1 MKAIL
6 AVLALSTTL
15 GYSAI
20 ETWTNKSGATAEMEL
35 VKVSGEGDA
44 KVGEFKLKNGKTVTI
59 KAADLAE
66 ESAERLANWK
76 PSDSAAV
83 PGVSVFDE
91 ILEGNLVRYEGKSF
105 KRATLEKPTKYYLF
119 YYTASWCP
127 PCRKFTPDLVKF
139 YDEARPNSKEFELIL
154 ITSDSSEDDMEGY
167 AASAKMNWPQL
178 KLSRVE
184 KFRKQFK
191 HPGTGIPNLVLT
203 DLQGNIIKKSY
214 EDGKYI
220 GPAPVMH
227 HLAQL
232 LKK

>member
-6 AVLALSTTL
+6 AILALGTAL

-20 ETWTNKSGATAEMEL
+20 ETWTNKSGSTAEMEL
-35 VKVSGEGDA
+35 VKVTGEGDA

-59 KAADLAE
+59 KATDLAE

-76 PSDSAAV
+76 PSETIAALA
-83 PGVSVFDE
+83 GSVFDE
-91 ILEGNLVRYEGKSF
+91 FLDGNLVRYEGKSF

-139 YDEARPNSKEFELIL
+139 YDEAKADSKEFELVL
-154 ITSDSSEDDMEGY
+154 ITSDSSEEDMEEY

-178 KLSRVE
+178 KLSKVE

-214 EDGKYI
+214 EDGNYI
-220 GPAPVMH
+220 GPAPVMN

>member
-6 AVLALSTTL
+6 AILALGTALS
-15 GYSAI
+15 YSAI
-20 ETWTNKSGATAEMEL
+20 ETWTNKSGSTAEMEL
-35 VKVSGEGDA
+35 IKVTGEGDS
-44 KVGEFKLKNGKTVTI
+44 KVGEFRMKNGKTVTI

-76 PSDSAAV
+76 PSDSNATPSA
-83 PGVSVFDE
+83 SVFDE
-91 ILEGNLVRYEGKSF
+91 FLEGNLVRYEGKSF
-105 KRATLEKPTKYYLF
+105 KRATLDKPTKYYLF

-139 YDEARPNSKEFELIL
+139 YDEAKPGSQEFEIVLV
-154 ITSDSSEDDMEGY
+154 TSDSSEDAMEEY

-184 KFRKQFK
+184 KFKKHFK

-203 DLQGNIIKKSY
+203 DLEGNIIKKSY

-220 GPAPVMH
+220 GPTPVMN
-227 HLAQL
+227 HLAKL